1 MFSCFWA
8 TGDSKVFK
16 WKTGP
21 AVGGARPSQQ
31 VQSVCITHLGKPL
44 EMWKM
49 LNVLGS
55 KHFIAVRHNWSVKTF
70 MNLTTTFNYTLWF
83 CILKSQNV
91 PKSPQ
96 ITPEVPKIMH
106 LSQFFPMCI
115 LLQLS
120 ANSLSLLSSTN
131 ELIVA
136 FEITLFFNTW
146 SHSTHHPPCR
156 GLGRRLFL
164 CTCTRDLDSWRRFLP
179 IYPLLHIILPI
190 TVTCMIMFCMSF
202 LYVVP
207 FCVLIAICA
216 FFVSSY
222 NRTSLSL
229 LNPFFG
235 WHFWPKFG
243 DGGQ

>member
-16 WKTGP
+16 WKTGS

-70 MNLTTTFNYTLWF
+70 MNLTFNYTLRF

-96 ITPEVPKIMH
+96 ITPETKIMH
-106 LSQFFPMCI
+106 LGHV
-115 LLQLS
+115 
-120 ANSLSLLSSTN
+120 SLL
-131 ELIVA
+131 
-136 FEITLFFNTW
+136 
-146 SHSTHHPPCR
+146 
-156 GLGRRLFL
+156 GLAKQLFL
-164 CTCTRDLDSWRRFLP
+164 TFPLPSPKKGNPPYFKWPYGCRF
-179 IYPLLHIILPI
+179 
-190 TVTCMIMFCMSF
+190 SF
-202 LYVVP
+202 QKWKKNISEHVV
-207 FCVLIAICA
+207 
-216 FFVSSY
+216 
-222 NRTSLSL
+222 N
-229 LNPFFG
+229 
-235 WHFWPKFG
+235 
-243 DGGQ
+243 

>member
-16 WKTGP
+16 WKTGS

-106 LSQFFPMCI
+106 LSHFFPMCI

-136 FEITLFFNTW
+136 FEITLFFWT
-146 SHSTHHPPCR
+146 
-156 GLGRRLFL
+156 LGH
-164 CTCTRDLDSWRRFLP
+164 TQ
-179 IYPLLHIILPI
+179 HIIHHAEDWD
-190 TVTCMIMFCMSF
+190 VDF
-202 LYVVP
+202 
-207 FCVLIAICA
+207 
-216 FFVSSY
+216 FFVLVHGIWILEEDFCQFIHYCILYFRSQ
-222 NRTSLSL
+222 L
-229 LNPFFG
+229 LA
-235 WHFWPKFG
+235 W
-243 DGGQ
+243 